1 MLLYFFIISNS
12 STGIWKWV
20 FKYDAL
26 VLPKFG
32 KIASCDVFKLENLT
46 FDQSLGLCGM
56 KMDLRMWDGVLARTS
71 VGAHS
76 ETVRPPRLMSEF
88 VTSLQSMQNEK
99 HGFGGSENHIW
110 EAYKIENS
118 KSCWHKS
125 SEFFWMWVRYDIA
138 QIISKIH
145 SWKMLRYL
153 FMTSNSSTWI
163 WKRVW
168 QERWC
173 WRVEQSLKNRFMCC
187 ISLKIWFLTRACLCV
202 VWKWIWEYEIAFRRA
217 HPLARTR
224 KPCAR
229 PNWSLSL

>member
-1 MLLYFFIISNS
+1 
-12 STGIWKWV
+12 
-20 FKYDAL
+20 
-26 VLPKFG
+26 
-32 KIASCDVFKLENLT
+32 
-46 FDQSLGLCGM
+46 
-56 KMDLRMWDGVLARTS
+56 
-71 VGAHS
+71 
-76 ETVRPPRLMSEF
+76 
-88 VTSLQSMQNEK
+88 
-99 HGFGGSENHIW
+99 
-110 EAYKIENS
+110 
-118 KSCWHKS
+118 
-125 SEFFWMWVRYDIA
+125 MWVRYDIA

-187 ISLKIWFLTRACLCV
+187 ISLKIWFLTRGCLCV

-229 PNWSLSL
+229 PGWCLNLWRVCNPCKMKSMVLEGQKITSEKRIKSKIKKVGTVKVPSSFEREFVMI